1 MNVPTSRYGRRGTLA
16 AAAATVV
23 LAVAGT
29 LALSHGLHPTGGAPQ
44 PTAVGPVQTPRPPGN
59 SGTVGTAS
67 GEARAATELN
77 SNTLARSRPVRLTIA
92 SIGVDTHTI
101 VALGKQPDGSLQV
114 PARFDTPGWFTAG
127 PAPGQLGP
135 AVLAGHVDST
145 TGPGI
150 FYRLGALRPGALVLI
165 TLADGSTARFTVDR
179 VVSYP
184 KNHFP
189 TLAVYGATPRAE
201 LRLITCGG
209 QFDHRTGHYLNNT
222 VAYAH
227 LL

>member
-29 LALSHGLHPTGGAPQ
+29 LALSHGLHPTGGPPQ
-44 PTAVGPVQTPRPPGN
+44 PAPAAHASQTSGVPDGAPVN
-59 SGTVGTAS
+59 
-67 GEARAATELN
+67 ARDATELT
-77 SNTLARSRPVRLTIA
+77 SKTLVRSRPVHLTIA
-92 SIGVDTHTI
+92 SIGVDTDTI
-101 VALGKQPDGSLQV
+101 VALGRQPDGSLQV

-150 FYRLGALRPGALVLI
+150 FYRLGALRPGALVVI

-184 KNHFP
+184 KTHFP

-209 QFDHRTGHYLNNT
+209 VFDHHTGHYLNNT